1 MSIRIKLILVL
12 SAVLA
17 MAFVATSVI
26 SYMVSEDYYRAST
39 FDEVLPLLTDNI
51 LSEIQRDVMMPIDIS
66 SLMANDTFLKDWTL
80 AGEVDVSQIEKYLRE
95 IKDTYGFFTAFFISE
110 RTGRYY
116 YYDGILKTISRSDAH
131 DVWYYA
137 FKEKDV
143 DVDLDVDTDEAS
155 AGTLTIFINHRVVDY
170 DGRFLGV
177 TGVGLSMHGIGQ
189 LLSEYEARFGRRV
202 YMIDS
207 QGLIQAHP
215 DLALVESASILN
227 AEGISAVAPDI
238 LAQRGGSAAY
248 EFDRQGRRVFLE
260 ARYFPQ
266 FDWYLIG
273 EEEAGE
279 SLGRIRSA
287 MFTNLAIGLLATC
300 IVVII
305 VVIVVNRFQGRL
317 EALVTV
323 DSLTGVANRR
333 HFMETLQTEG
343 VRAERYGYA
352 LSLLMIDVDRF
363 KVVNDRHGH
372 LVGDRMLMLLT
383 ETIQESLR
391 DSDTLGRLGGEE
403 FGAILPETA
412 LEEAAIVAE
421 RIRAAV
427 STRPF
432 QEPGLE
438 PLHATV
444 SVGVASTDRGST
456 DTEDLLRRA
465 DAAMYQAKADGRN
478 EVSVYKDA

>member
-1 MSIRIKLILVL
+1 MSIRMKLILVL

-26 SYMVSEDYYRAST
+26 SYMVSREYYRAGT
-39 FDEVLPLLTDNI
+39 FDEVLPLLTNNI
-51 LSEIQRDVMMPIDIS
+51 LSEVQRDVMVPIDIS

-110 RTGRYY
+110 RTGHYY
-116 YYDGILKTISRSDAH
+116 YYDGILKTISRNDAH
-131 DVWYYA
+131 DVWYYD

-215 DLALVESASILN
+215 DLTLVESASILN

-279 SLGRIRSA
+279 SLRRIRSA
-287 MFTNLAIGLLATC
+287 MFANLA
-300 IVVII
+300 
-305 VVIVVNRFQGRL
+305 
-317 EALVTV
+317 
-323 DSLTGVANRR
+323 
-333 HFMETLQTEG
+333 
-343 VRAERYGYA
+343 
-352 LSLLMIDVDRF
+352 
-363 KVVNDRHGH
+363 
-372 LVGDRMLMLLT
+372 VGQLGK
-383 ETIQESLR
+383 LR
-391 DSDTLGRLGGEE
+391 WCL
-403 FGAILPETA
+403 
-412 LEEAAIVAE
+412 
-421 RIRAAV
+421 
-427 STRPF
+427 
-432 QEPGLE
+432 
-438 PLHATV
+438 
-444 SVGVASTDRGST
+444 
-456 DTEDLLRRA
+456 
-465 DAAMYQAKADGRN
+465 
-478 EVSVYKDA
+478 